1 MVGIVHV
8 NLRYR
13 CPDWQRKYSSKVN
26 PYLQVGF
33 VLFLPILGTKKSAH
47 RALPYV
53 IIMDYLIVIRANLR
67 LPTWNT

>member
-33 VLFLPILGTKKSAH
+33 VLFCQFFRFIADKRELKTKTVVSDRVLSPNK
-47 RALPYV
+47 
-53 IIMDYLIVIRANLR
+53 
-67 LPTWNT
+67 T